1 MVVNAGLTV
10 EADAV
15 AVFERELE
23 DWLNDVQSDPATRN
37 VVREM
42 VEAGAETDAT
52 GLKVRRQGNKFI
64 FDQRLFYV
72 KAIKK

>member
-1 MVVNAGLTV
+1 
-10 EADAV
+10 V

-23 DWLNDVQSDPATRN
+23 DWLSDIQSDPGNRA

-42 VEAGAETDAT
+42 VEAGLETDAT
-52 GLKVRRQGNKFI
+52 GLKVRRQGGKLI
-64 FDQRLFYV
+64 FDQRLIYL